1 MFKTL
6 FETIEQ
12 QNESEDLLQD
22 QEEENLIIQEAKS
35 KVKINQPI
43 VDLKLCRLSTAEK
56 DFLVE
61 LIVLYQKLSKLSLS
75 NAIKPYLNEINN
87 KYNIDIDLINFHLKQ
102 VRNLLTENH
111 PELKKYKDDLS
122 DWCMSSN
129 IELNHKNII
138 NNLLEKF
145 K

>member
-1 MFKTL
+1 MFKSL

-12 QNESEDLLQD
+12 QAEKDTIQD
-22 QEEENLIIQEAKS
+22 QEEKSIIQEAKS
-35 KVKINQPI
+35 KVNQPTT
-43 VDLKLCRLSTAEK
+43 DLNTYKLSTAEK
-56 DFLVE
+56 DFLIE

-87 KYNIDIDLINFHLKQ
+87 EYNIDSDLINFHLKQ
-102 VRNLLTENH
+102 VRNLLIENH
-111 PELKKYKDDLS
+111 PELKKYKNDLS

-129 IELNHKNII
+129 IELKHNNII
-138 NNLLEKF
+138 SGILEKF